1 MGKTCVHAA
10 HMGFMTTDLDAD
22 LNPALAKALDDIR
35 SDTGLLMA
43 LSLYSF
49 SHEADYRRIGGGLA
63 REYVRS
69 SYSPTSDAGR
79 LADADRV
86 IREEEPAL
94 YGMTFHNMIAN
105 LRGENVD
112 IKAEYPSSAARELV
126 KEIVAAN
133 PKLAA
138 AVAELKPTIPF

>member
-1 MGKTCVHAA
+1 
-10 HMGFMTTDLDAD
+10 MTTDRDAH
-22 LNPALAKALDDIR
+22 LNPALAKALNDIR
-35 SDTGLLMA
+35 NDTGLLMA
-43 LSLYSF
+43 LSLYNF
-49 SHEADYRRIGGGLA
+49 SHEADYRKIGGGLA

-94 YGMTFHNMIAN
+94 YGIAFHNMVVN

-126 KEIVAAN
+126 KKIVAAN
-133 PKLAA
+133 PLLAA
-138 AVAELKPTIPF
+138 AVAELKPVIPF